1 MTVHFMFLRSNGRS
15 THSAIRENVKWFIYD
30 AYSVIYPELKHNP
43 GKQKTFH
50 LFTIHICMFLA
61 RWWTYSLWIICGY
74 LYLVKRFRILRNLLL
89 FFKFQYYPY
98 YYRPRY
104 YLGLFCFCYCY
115 TLLFIY
121 LFIIPSNRDPL
132 PHCISKTN
140 NKITIKFLVHTQQ
153 CLTTCRR
160 KNSVTFTDDLDP
172 WPWPYHKCAFWAI
185 SQYLLGRTSPNFY
198 TG

>member
-1 MTVHFMFLRSNGRS
+1 MTKKTWKFDDFKCFQQSDSPYLFYVTCLWNHKLVNVCWPSRSRWRSN
-15 THSAIRENVKWFIYD
+15 
-30 AYSVIYPELKHNP
+30 
-43 GKQKTFH
+43 
-50 LFTIHICMFLA
+50 
-61 RWWTYSLWIICGY
+61 
-74 LYLVKRFRILRNLLL
+74 RNLLTVACNCSIL
-89 FFKFQYYPY
+89 VIIDRDTISVYFVFVTVILY

-115 TLLFIY
+115 TLLLFIY

-140 NKITIKFLVHTQQ
+140 NNITIKFLVHTQQ
-153 CLTTCRR
+153 CLTTCRP

-185 SQYLLGRTSPNFY
+185 SQYLLDRTSPNFY
-198 TG
+198 TC